1 MHGIWYVDR
10 QSLRDSCCACSE
22 GILAGEM
29 KHGPLALVDEH
40 MPILAVATRDAMWG
54 KMQSVIA
61 QLLARKAQLI
71 VMCNEGDAVTKGL
84 ASQHGCQVIEVSR
97 SHHSAA
103 F

>member
-1 MHGIWYVDR
+1 MTD
-10 QSLRDSCCACSE
+10 CSE

-71 VMCNEGDAVTKGL
+71 VMCNEGDDVTKEL
-84 ASQHGCQVIEVSR
+84 CSRQGCQIIEVCPLS
-97 SHHSAA
+97 SFCIGKFSINKTEVP
-103 F
+103 